1 MRKDLQIDEFI
12 SAFSVLKGWID
23 KDNALPEWV
32 FGPMP
37 NIMTQMVDDYYNLL
51 VLYMAPE
58 TEEEE
63 EMIGWFC
70 WDIGF
75 GINFEEDDPMV
86 EGYDKP
92 VWFIEDFWDF
102 LKWKGVI

>member
-1 MRKDLQIDEFI
+1 
-12 SAFSVLKGWID
+12 
-23 KDNALPEWV
+23 
-32 FGPMP
+32 
-37 NIMTQMVDDYYNLL
+37 
-51 VLYMAPE
+51 MAPE

-75 GINFEEDDPMV
+75 GVNFEEDDPMV